1 LTNLEVRRDD
11 LSSPEVQALVREHMA
26 GMMSSSPP
34 ESVHALPLDALR
46 KPDITF
52 WAVWRGAELCGC
64 GALKAMDAT
73 QGEVKTMRTRP
84 RFLRQGVGQA
94 VLSQIM
100 QEAKARGYQ
109 RLNLETGSTAPF
121 EAAQAL
127 YLRNGFEI
135 CGPFGD
141 YQLDPFSV
149 YMTKLLS

>member
-1 LTNLEVRRDD
+1 MISLEVRRDD
-11 LSSPEVQALVREHMA
+11 LSSPEVQALVREHMS
-26 GMMSSSPP
+26 GMMNSSPP

-52 WAVWRGAELCGC
+52 WAAWLGAELCGC
-64 GALKAMDAT
+64 GALKAMDST
-73 QGEVKTMRTRP
+73 EGEVKSMRTRP
-84 RFLRQGVGQA
+84 GFLRQGVGQA

-109 RLNLETGSTAPF
+109 RLNLETGSTPPF
-121 EAAQAL
+121 DAALAL

-149 YMTKLLS
+149 YMTKLI